1 MELRRGSV
9 GGVYEAGA
17 VWGVRGD
24 AVRPAGEEWDAS
36 GVACGHVKSDAE
48 VDKDLHE

>member
-1 MELRRGSV
+1 VELRRGSV

-24 AVRPAGEEWDAS
+24 AVRPAGEGWDAS